1 MISTAFMSGPCALRK
16 PRCAGVTLV
25 ELLVTLLIAGIAFF
39 ALAVPFFSE
48 RSFWRQGERQTE
60 AQRNAQVGLR
70 ALARSGRES
79 SGHNLVV
86 GTSSNT
92 ITFSN
97 VICPGPDGI
106 RGTPDDF
113 TISQQFT
120 GNPGGNGKFQM
131 DSCSG
136 GPPVDFI
143 DGNRTRVTFWQA
155 TAVTARLVR
164 VRMQVTQKGE
174 KNELLETEI
183 YLRNA

>member
-16 PRCAGVTLV
+16 RRCAGVTLV

-39 ALAVPFFSE
+39 GLAVPFFSE

-70 ALARSGRES
+70 ALARSARS
-79 SGHNLVV
+79 SSQYILAG
-86 GTSSNT
+86 GS
-92 ITFSN
+92 ITFN
-97 VICPGPDGI
+97 VVCPDGVTPGTQQFIGTPGPG
-106 RGTPDDF
+106 G
-113 TISQQFT
+113 QF
-120 GNPGGNGKFQM
+120 QLV
-131 DSCSG
+131 DSCSDQT
-136 GPPVDFI
+136 VTFI
-143 DGNRTRVTFWQA
+143 DGNRSQVTGWQA
-155 TAVTARLVR
+155 TAVTSRLVR